1 MSERVPAPRRY
12 PRGTASPGGPLHS
25 TITLGRVRGIA
36 LGIHWTWLIV
46 FALIAWSLA
55 ASVFP
60 DAEPGLSDGEYWA
73 LGVGATA
80 LFFGSLLLHELG
92 HAVVAQREGMAID
105 GITLWLFGGVAR
117 FRGMFPSAG
126 AEFRIAIAGPLV
138 TLVIAGLCVGV
149 SEVPG
154 IPVAVE
160 LLAGWLG
167 GVSIAL
173 LVFNLLPALPLDGG
187 RVLRSALW
195 ARSGDFSSATR
206 RAGALGE
213 FFGRFLIFGGLALF
227 ILGGPGGLWLA
238 LIGWF
243 VLSAAQAEM
252 AIGVAY
258 ELLAG
263 LRVADAMVA
272 YPVYAPAELT
282 LQQFL
287 ADVFGPTHYA
297 AYPVVEDGQTVGVVA
312 VGDVLAVRADER
324 DERTVGDVMVP
335 RADAVTVDID
345 TPLAQAATDLV
356 GTSLGRGL
364 VTDGEAVV
372 GLVSLT
378 DIAHEVERRERDAS
392 TDRVSVGY

>member
-1 MSERVPAPRRY
+1 MRVEERRY
-12 PRGTASPGGPLHS
+12 PRGTTSPGGPLHS
-25 TITLGRVRGIA
+25 TVTLGRVRGID

-46 FALIAWSLA
+46 FVLVAWSLA

-138 TLVIAGLCVGV
+138 TLAVAGLCLGL
-149 SEVPG
+149 SAVPG
-154 IPVAVE
+154 VPVTVE

-167 GVSIAL
+167 GVSVAL

-195 ARSGDFSSATR
+195 ARSGDFSAATR

-227 ILGGPGGLWLA
+227 ILAGPGGLWLA

-263 LRVADAMVA
+263 LSVADAMVRHPA
-272 YPVYAPAELT
+272 SAPAGLT
-282 LQQFL
+282 LQRFL
-287 ADVFGPTHYA
+287 DDVFAPTHYA
-297 AYPVVEDGQTVGVVA
+297 AYPVVDDNETVGLVA
-312 VGDVLAVRADER
+312 VGDVLAVPADQRYEQ
-324 DERTVGDVMVP
+324 TVGDAMVP

-345 TPLAQAATDLV
+345 TPLAQAATDLI

-364 VTDGEAVV
+364 VTDAGAVV

-378 DIAHEVERRERDAS
+378 DIAHEVERRERHAS